1 MESKT
6 RLSTLIRKCTY
17 ELIGSPHFQPFDSVI
32 YERIYFRARFSAHQL
47 RHNDADGTRRDE
59 RRIKE
64 KRIRSIKN
72 DFEITSNC
80 EINFHPCGRSSMIP
94 ILESRRGFN
103 RNIGSF
109 RERKE
114 IDLRR
119 LLPGRVNCQ
128 FDDGCFRRE
137 AILATS
143 SGSRFVWVSRT
154 DYAGHSLRAQQRRY
168 YSFLAHGQCHYFCD
182 RGMRM
187 HIVCIYIYTQER
199 WMDGKRDY
207 TIGAR
212 ISLFMG
218 WEQWAWLILPMNED
232 ASRLSFRWKCFFKP
246 FFLPLCPR
254 RLNDARDS
262 LQMLIAKRIVVYGD
276 WSCRGQVHMRGSAY
290 FNTGIFTLCI
300 GQLYP

>member
-6 RLSTLIRKCTY
+6 RLSTPIRKCTY

-47 RHNDADGTRRDE
+47 RHNEPDGTRRDE

-94 ILESRRGFN
+94 ILESRRGDN

-128 FDDGCFRRE
+128 FDDGRFRRE

-187 HIVCIYIYTQER
+187 HIVCIYIYTR
-199 WMDGKRDY
+199 KVDGRQTRLHD
-207 TIGAR
+207 R
-212 ISLFMG
+212 R
-218 WEQWAWLILPMNED
+218 ED
-232 ASRLSFRWKCFFKP
+232 
-246 FFLPLCPR
+246 
-254 RLNDARDS
+254 
-262 LQMLIAKRIVVYGD
+262 IVVYGLRTMSMTYSSD
-276 WSCRGQVHMRGSAY
+276 ERRCESLVFSMKMFLQAFLSSPLP
-290 FNTGIFTLCI
+290 TS
-300 GQLYP
+300 P